1 MNLWILALIVA
12 GSSAAAV
19 GLMYLVRRHSKSDHF
34 FIEIE
39 RGAGIF
45 AFLGTAF
52 AVILAFVVLAAFQ
65 SFNDAKGGAE
75 QEATAV
81 VQLSRTLEFFPA
93 DERDPLEGALV
104 CYGRAVIDNEW
115 PAMKDGDRGP
125 LVGVWVNRFQ
135 GDLKQLKPES
145 EAQKAAFLQLL
156 GQQDTRTDGRRERLS
171 EANRAIPAPVW
182 FFLVLGAF
190 VTVGFA
196 LFFADR
202 REGFIV
208 QGSLIAAIAAL
219 VVSGLLL
226 VWFLDHPYENHSGSI
241 KPDEMERQ
249 VVVVQREHRHVVPPC
264 NEQGRQVAS
273 PAEAS
278 LERLTPGSPL
288 GLLKRWSR
296 REGQPVRRL

>member
-1 MNLWILALIVA
+1 
-12 GSSAAAV
+12 
-19 GLMYLVRRHSKSDHF
+19 MYMVRRRSKADHF

-52 AVILAFVVLAAFQ
+52 AVILAFVVLAAFE
-65 SFNDAKGGAE
+65 SFNDAKAGAE
-75 QEATAV
+75 QEATAI
-81 VQLSRTLEFFPA
+81 VQLSRTAEFFPA
-93 DERDPLEGALV
+93 AEKDPIEAVLI
-104 CYGRAVIDNEW
+104 CYGRAVIDDEW

-125 LVGVWVNRFQ
+125 LVGAWVNRFQ
-135 GDLKQLKPES
+135 GDLKQIEPRT

-156 GQQDTRTDGRRERLS
+156 EQQDSRTDGRRERLS
-171 EANRAIPAPVW
+171 EANRSIPAPVW
-182 FFLVLGAF
+182 FFLCLGAL

-226 VWFLDHPYENHSGSI
+226 VWFLDHPYENNSGSI

-249 VVVVQREHRHVVPPC
+249 LVVIEGEQRHVAVPC
-264 NEQGRQVAS
+264 D
-273 PAEAS
+273 
-278 LERLTPGSPL
+278 ER
-288 GLLKRWSR
+288 
-296 REGQPVRRL
+296 GQPSTVPA